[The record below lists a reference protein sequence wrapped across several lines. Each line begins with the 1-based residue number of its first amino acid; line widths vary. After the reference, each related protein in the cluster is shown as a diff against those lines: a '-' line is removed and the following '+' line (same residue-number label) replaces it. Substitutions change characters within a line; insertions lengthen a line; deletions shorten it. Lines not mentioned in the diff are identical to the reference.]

1 MIRAWDISSD
11 AFYNYLEKKIAAE
24 ISANTGRTIRPAD
37 FSGFKYRKKG
47 EADINITIVAYKRPG
62 LCKVTARSM
71 QETITNT
78 FVIKEK
84 DGKLEV
90 TMTASISAY
99 ESQKNKHVIM
109 EAALLF
115 LCLAFPHGQ
124 STGQYVWETT
134 QREKTTAGSKANA
147 GHQCHDASVM
157 QNPMLRVNF
166 SFRWDWYITESYRCW
181 RNFWHSLLYRC
192 NQVLLANSMRNS

>member
-1 MIRAWDISSD
+1 MFLYLGIHFVTFYAIFVYSLVRSVFFQPALCEFGPLAFSFSSTTIATSYLIRTWDISSD
-11 AFYNYLEKKIAAE
+11 AFYDYLERKIAAE

-47 EADINITIVAYKRPG
+47 GADINITIVAYKRPG

-124 STGQYVWETT
+124 STGQYV
-134 QREKTTAGSKANA
+134 
-147 GHQCHDASVM
+147 
-157 QNPMLRVNF
+157 
-166 SFRWDWYITESYRCW
+166 
-181 RNFWHSLLYRC
+181 
-192 NQVLLANSMRNS
+192 